1 VVDVVDVN
9 VNVVDDGC
17 LVVVSGER
25 RVADMN
31 RSLYAVRECHS
42 RRECEELERW
52 MPISRSR
59 CERMV
64 K

>member
-1 VVDVVDVN
+1 VVDVVDVNVN

-42 RRECEELERW
+42 RRV
-52 MPISRSR
+52 M
-59 CERMV
+59 
-64 K
+64 